1 LDQGSGQVV
10 CVSLAIILP
19 TFAGVG
25 PIKIYSFVSA
35 INLQMRQIILYNP
48 IDMVCQVVYKINMQ
62 NNKIERK
69 QMSKIRMN
77 TELRNKLFGK
87 IKHTFENEDTQ
98 EREAFLQ
105 ARENVDQQYTM
116 ASELAKEVVERSYP
130 TDDVA
135 TLRHFKKKYGQPCD
149 VVAKDKC
156 FYFAHNEGV
165 DDEGEPT
172 ETKSHFDFGL
182 FGNLNGTEYDN
193 EQGKK
198 FAVAYYRE
206 ELKAKDCNPDIYA
219 QQNEN
224 KDNPHKTKHVDEC
237 MKALGYSGSYGSGG
251 NEIGMAKDFNSN
263 YYLDVIGTSYCR
275 SRAIACTK
283 NEYEQFETWRIAKG
297 NLVVNHQKWIDTI
310 QKQCDQLK
318 IGLKAYRYLSE
329 GIELATELGIQVD
342 EAELIRTNST
352 GLTIYNPSNLASMIK
367 GMKNKN
373 QSREA
378 KILAR
383 KQYEESLN

>member
-1 LDQGSGQVV
+1 MQ
-10 CVSLAIILP
+10 
-19 TFAGVG
+19 
-25 PIKIYSFVSA
+25 IK
-35 INLQMRQIILYNP
+35 NNNQERG
-48 IDMVCQVVYKINMQ
+48 NMTQ
-62 NNKIERK
+62 
-69 QMSKIRMN
+69 KIRMN
-77 TELRNKLFGK
+77 TELRNKLFNK
-87 IKHTFENEDTQ
+87 IKNVFENEDTQ

-105 ARENVDQQYTM
+105 ARESVDHHYKY
-116 ASELAKEVVERSYP
+116 ASELAKLVVERSYP
-130 TDDVA
+130 IDDVA
-135 TLRHFKKKYGQPCD
+135 TLRTFKKKYGSPCD

-156 FYFAHNEGV
+156 FYFAHSEDK
-165 DDEGEPT
+165 DDEGET
-172 ETKSHFDFGL
+172 KETKSHFDFGL
-182 FGNLNGTEYDN
+182 FGNLNGSEYSSED
-193 EQGKK
+193 GKK
-198 FAVAYYRE
+198 FAFAYYRE
-206 ELKAKDCNPDIYA
+206 ELKAKDCNPDIFA

-237 MKALGYSGSYGSGG
+237 MKALGNVGSNVYS
-251 NEIGMAKDFNSN
+251 NDDNTGMAKEFNHP
-263 YYLDVIGTSYCR
+263 YFLDVIGTSYCR

-283 NEYEQFETWRIAKG
+283 DEYEAFETWRIAKG

-310 QKQCDQLK
+310 MKQCDQLK

-383 KQYEESLN
+383 KKYEESLN

>member
-1 LDQGSGQVV
+1 
-10 CVSLAIILP
+10 
-19 TFAGVG
+19 
-25 PIKIYSFVSA
+25 
-35 INLQMRQIILYNP
+35 
-48 IDMVCQVVYKINMQ
+48 MQ
-62 NNKIERK
+62 
-69 QMSKIRMN
+69 KIRMN
-77 TELRNKLFGK
+77 TELRNKLFNK

-98 EREAFLQ
+98 ERELYLQ
-105 ARENVDQQYTM
+105 SREYVDEQYQS
-116 ASELAKEVVERSYP
+116 ASALAKEVVERSYP

-135 TLRHFKKKYGQPCD
+135 TLRTFKKKYGQPCD

-156 FYFAHNEGV
+156 FYFAHNE
-165 DDEGEPT
+165 DTDEDGDT
-172 ETKSHFDFGL
+172 KETKSHFDFGL
-182 FGNLNGTEYDN
+182 FGNLNGSEYGDS
-193 EQGKK
+193 EGKK

-206 ELKAKDCNPDIYA
+206 DLKAMDCNPDIYA

-224 KDNPHKTKHVDEC
+224 KDNPHKTKYVDEC
-237 MKALGYSGSYGSGG
+237 LKALGHSGSD
-251 NEIGMAKDFNSN
+251 EIGMSKDFNAPF
-263 YYLDVIGTSYCR
+263 YLDVIGTSYCR

-283 NEYEQFETWRIAKG
+283 DEYSKFEEWRIAKA
-297 NLVVNHQKWIDTI
+297 NLVAKHQTWIDTI
-310 QKQCDQLK
+310 VKQCDQLK

-367 GMKNKN
+367 GMKNKQLN
-373 QSREA
+373 NTREA

>member
-1 LDQGSGQVV
+1 
-10 CVSLAIILP
+10 
-19 TFAGVG
+19 
-25 PIKIYSFVSA
+25 
-35 INLQMRQIILYNP
+35 
-48 IDMVCQVVYKINMQ
+48 MQ
-62 NNKIERK
+62 NKNNNQKGT
-69 QMSKIRMN
+69 MTKIRMN
-77 TELRNKLFGK
+77 TELRNKLFNK
-87 IKHTFENEDTQ
+87 IKNVFENEDTQ
-98 EREAFLQ
+98 ERENFLS
-105 ARENVDQQYTM
+105 ARESVDYHYDI
-116 ASELAKEVVERSYP
+116 AHKLAKQVVERSYP
-130 TDDVA
+130 PEDVSV
-135 TLRHFKKKYGQPCD
+135 LRSFKKKYGDPCD

-156 FYFAHNEGV
+156 FYFAHSEDK
-165 DDEGEPT
+165 DDEGDIK

-182 FGNLNGTEYDN
+182 FGNLNGSEYDH
-193 EQGKK
+193 EDGKK
-198 FAVAYYRE
+198 FAFAYYRE
-206 ELKAKDCNPDIYA
+206 ELKAKDCNPDIFA

-237 MKALGYSGSYGSGG
+237 MKALGNVGSNVYS
-251 NEIGMAKDFNSN
+251 NDDNTGMAKEFNHP
-263 YYLDVIGTSYCR
+263 YFLDVIGTSYCR

-283 NEYEQFETWRIAKG
+283 DEYETFNDWRIAKG
-297 NLVVNHQKWIDTI
+297 NVVSKHQTWIDTI

-383 KQYEESLN
+383 KKYEESLN

>member
-1 LDQGSGQVV
+1 
-10 CVSLAIILP
+10 
-19 TFAGVG
+19 
-25 PIKIYSFVSA
+25 
-35 INLQMRQIILYNP
+35 
-48 IDMVCQVVYKINMQ
+48 
-62 NNKIERK
+62 
-69 QMSKIRMN
+69 MSKIRMN
-77 TELRNKLFGK
+77 TELRNKLFNK
-87 IKHTFENEDTQ
+87 IKNVFENEDTQ
-98 EREAFLQ
+98 EREAFLL
-105 ARENVDQQYTM
+105 AREEVDSQYGI
-116 ASELAKEVVERSYP
+116 ASTLAKEVVERSYP

-135 TLRHFKKKYGQPCD
+135 TLRTFKKKYGQPCD

-156 FYFAHNEGV
+156 FYFSHNENV
-165 DDEGEPT
+165 DEDNEQV

-182 FGNLNGTEYDN
+182 FGNLNGSEYSSD
-193 EQGKK
+193 EGKK

-237 MKALGYSGSYGSGG
+237 MKALGHSGG
-251 NEIGMAKDFNSN
+251 YHNDDNAIGMEKEFNAP

-283 NEYEQFETWRIAKG
+283 NEYEQFETWRVAKG
-297 NLVVNHQKWIDTI
+297 NLVSKHQTWIDTI

-367 GMKNKN
+367 GMKNKH

>member
-1 LDQGSGQVV
+1 M
-10 CVSLAIILP
+10 
-19 TFAGVG
+19 T
-25 PIKIYSFVSA
+25 
-35 INLQMRQIILYNP
+35 
-48 IDMVCQVVYKINMQ
+48 
-62 NNKIERK
+62 
-69 QMSKIRMN
+69 KIRMN
-77 TELRNKLFGK
+77 TELRNKLFNK
-87 IKHTFENEDTQ
+87 IKNVFENEDTQ
-98 EREAFLQ
+98 EREAYLK
-105 ARENVDQQYTM
+105 ARETVNDEYVIAQQF
-116 ASELAKEVVERSYP
+116 AKEVVERAYP
-130 TDDVA
+130 PEDVA
-135 TLRHFKKKYGQPCD
+135 ILRTFKKKYGSPCD

-182 FGNLNGTEYDN
+182 FGNLNGSEYDS
-193 EQGKK
+193 EEGRK

-206 ELKAKDCNPDIYA
+206 DLKAMDCNPDIYA

-237 MKALGYSGSYGSGG
+237 MKALGDSGYRG
-251 NEIGMAKDFNSN
+251 EEQGMAKTFNDQ

-283 NEYEQFETWRIAKG
+283 NEYEHFEMWRTAKG
-297 NLVVNHQKWIDTI
+297 NLVSKHQTWIDTI

-329 GIELATELGIQVD
+329 GIELATELGIELD

-367 GMKNKN
+367 GLKNKT
-373 QSREA
+373 QTREQ
-378 KILAR
+378 KIALR
-383 KQYEESLN
+383 KQYESVN

>member
-1 LDQGSGQVV
+1 M
-10 CVSLAIILP
+10 
-19 TFAGVG
+19 T
-25 PIKIYSFVSA
+25 KIS
-35 INLQMRQIILYNP
+35 
-48 IDMVCQVVYKINMQ
+48 
-62 NNKIERK
+62 
-69 QMSKIRMN
+69 MN
-77 TELRNKLFGK
+77 TELRNKLFNK

-105 ARENVDQQYTM
+105 AREDVDRQYEH
-116 ASELAKEVVERSYP
+116 AHRLAVDVVERSYP
-130 TDDVA
+130 PEDVSV
-135 TLRHFKKKYGQPCD
+135 LRTFKKKYGSPCD

-156 FYFAHNEGV
+156 FYFSHNEDV
-165 DDEGEPT
+165 T
-172 ETKSHFDFGL
+172 EDNEIEEVKSHFDFGL
-182 FGNLNGTEYDN
+182 FGNLNGSEYSSD
-193 EQGKK
+193 EGKK

-237 MKALGYSGSYGSGG
+237 MKALGQSGSSYHSND
-251 NEIGMAKDFNSN
+251 NEIGMAKDFNAP

-297 NLVVNHQKWIDTI
+297 NLVSKHQTWIDTI

-367 GMKNKN
+367 GMKNK
-373 QSREA
+373 QSSNTREA

>member
-1 LDQGSGQVV
+1 
-10 CVSLAIILP
+10 
-19 TFAGVG
+19 
-25 PIKIYSFVSA
+25 
-35 INLQMRQIILYNP
+35 
-48 IDMVCQVVYKINMQ
+48 MQ
-62 NNKIERK
+62 
-69 QMSKIRMN
+69 KIRMN
-77 TELRNKLFGK
+77 TELRNKLFNK

-98 EREAFLQ
+98 ERELYLQ
-105 ARENVDQQYTM
+105 SREYVDEQYQS
-116 ASELAKEVVERSYP
+116 ASALAKEVVERSYP
-130 TDDVA
+130 IEDVA
-135 TLRHFKKKYGQPCD
+135 TLRTFKKKYGQPCD

-156 FYFAHNEGV
+156 FYFAHNE
-165 DDEGEPT
+165 DTDEDGDIK

-182 FGNLNGTEYDN
+182 FGNLNGSEYGDS
-193 EQGKK
+193 EGKK

-206 ELKAKDCNPDIYA
+206 ELKEKDLNPDIYA

-237 MKALGYSGSYGSGG
+237 MKALGYSGGSD
-251 NEIGMAKDFNSN
+251 EIGMSKDFNAPF
-263 YYLDVIGTSYCR
+263 YLDVIGTSYCR

-283 NEYEQFETWRIAKG
+283 DEYSKFEEWRIAKG
-297 NLVVNHQKWIDTI
+297 NLVAKHQTWIDTI
-310 QKQCDQLK
+310 VKQCDQLK

>member
-1 LDQGSGQVV
+1 M
-10 CVSLAIILP
+10 
-19 TFAGVG
+19 T
-25 PIKIYSFVSA
+25 
-35 INLQMRQIILYNP
+35 
-48 IDMVCQVVYKINMQ
+48 
-62 NNKIERK
+62 
-69 QMSKIRMN
+69 KIRMN
-77 TELRNKLFGK
+77 TELRNKLFNK
-87 IKHTFENEDTQ
+87 IKNVFENEDTQ

-105 ARENVDQQYTM
+105 ARENVDRQYEH
-116 ASELAKEVVERSYP
+116 AHRLAVDVVERAYP
-130 TDDVA
+130 PEDVA
-135 TLRHFKKKYGQPCD
+135 TLRQFKKKYGNPCD

-156 FYFAHNEGV
+156 FYFAHSEDK
-165 DDEGEPT
+165 DDEGDIK

-182 FGNLNGTEYDN
+182 FGNLNGSEYGSD
-193 EQGKK
+193 EGKK
-198 FAVAYYRE
+198 FAVAYFRE
-206 ELKAKDCNPDIYA
+206 DLKAMDCNPDIFA

-237 MKALGYSGSYGSGG
+237 TKALGKSGSSYHS
-251 NEIGMAKDFNSN
+251 NDSDTGMTKTFNDQ

-283 NEYEQFETWRIAKG
+283 DEYEQFETWRIAKG

-310 QKQCDQLK
+310 MKQCDQLK

-383 KQYEESLN
+383 KKYEESLN

>member
-1 LDQGSGQVV
+1 M
-10 CVSLAIILP
+10 
-19 TFAGVG
+19 T
-25 PIKIYSFVSA
+25 
-35 INLQMRQIILYNP
+35 
-48 IDMVCQVVYKINMQ
+48 
-62 NNKIERK
+62 
-69 QMSKIRMN
+69 KIRMN
-77 TELRNKLFGK
+77 TELRNKLFNK
-87 IKHTFENEDTQ
+87 IKNVFENEDTQ

-105 ARENVDQQYTM
+105 ARESVDHHYKY
-116 ASELAKEVVERSYP
+116 ASELAKLVVERSYP
-130 TDDVA
+130 VEDVA
-135 TLRHFKKKYGQPCD
+135 TLRTFKKKYGQPCD

-156 FYFAHNEGV
+156 FYFSHNENV
-165 DDEGEPT
+165 DEDNEQV

-182 FGNLNGTEYDN
+182 FGNLNGSEYSSD
-193 EQGKK
+193 EGKK

-237 MKALGYSGSYGSGG
+237 MKALGHSGHSYNSDD
-251 NEIGMAKDFNSN
+251 NAIGMEKEFNAP
-263 YYLDVIGTSYCR
+263 YFLDVIGTSYCR

-283 NEYEQFETWRIAKG
+283 DEYTEFEHWRIAKA
-297 NLVVNHQKWIDTI
+297 NLVSKHQTWIDTI

-352 GLTIYNPSNLASMIK
+352 GLTIYNPTNLASMIK
-367 GMKNKN
+367 GMKNKH

-383 KQYEESLN
+383 KKYEESIN

>member
-1 LDQGSGQVV
+1 M
-10 CVSLAIILP
+10 A
-19 TFAGVG
+19 
-25 PIKIYSFVSA
+25 
-35 INLQMRQIILYNP
+35 
-48 IDMVCQVVYKINMQ
+48 
-62 NNKIERK
+62 
-69 QMSKIRMN
+69 KIRMN
-77 TELRNKLFGK
+77 TELRNKLFNK

-105 ARENVDQQYTM
+105 AREDVDRGYSI
-116 ASELAKEVVERSYP
+116 ASTLAKEVVERAYP
-130 TDDVA
+130 PEDVA
-135 TLRHFKKKYGQPCD
+135 ILRTFKKKYGSPCD

-182 FGNLNGTEYDN
+182 FGNLNGSEYSD
-193 EQGKK
+193 EDGKK
-198 FAVAYYRE
+198 FAVAYFRE

-224 KDNPHKTKHVDEC
+224 KDNPHKTKYVDEC
-237 MKALGYSGSYGSGG
+237 LKALGGSG
-251 NEIGMAKDFNSN
+251 NRFSSSDNNGMAKEFDNP

-283 NEYEQFETWRIAKG
+283 DEYERFETWRIAKA
-297 NLVVNHQKWIDTI
+297 NLVSKHQTWIDTVT
-310 QKQCDQLK
+310 KQCDQLK

-329 GIELATELGIQVD
+329 GIELATELGIELD

-373 QSREA
+373 QTREA